1 MSLQRQVSLASVL
14 KEMRDKIKSSSTK
27 SKDEAG
33 SDPKVDEP
41 LSKGALE
48 EAGLEREGDR
58 LRQMETDL
66 GRGGSVQEMEVDR
79 KARIGSVQVKNLGI
93 KPQVRS
99 P

>member
-27 SKDEAG
+27 SEDEAG

-48 EAGLEREGDR
+48 EAGVEREGDR
-58 LRQMETDL
+58 LRQTETDL

>member
-1 MSLQRQVSLASVL
+1 
-14 KEMRDKIKSSSTK
+14 MRDKIRSSSTK
-27 SKDEAG
+27 SEDEAV

-41 LSKGALE
+41 LSKEALE

-58 LRQMETDL
+58 LRE
-66 GRGGSVQEMEVDR
+66 RKIAQEMEVGLTR
-79 KARIGSVQVKNLGI
+79 YRIGSVQVKNLGI